1 MLRITAFYFIKI
13 IKNCSSDSCRNNIEN
28 QQPRSISMRQL
39 IFLLGAFLLLP
50 FASAA
55 QDVLWVEKA
64 IKEITLKGYTR
75 SKTAV
80 TVASE
85 VTGRV
90 EKVNYDVGQTVG
102 NDPFFEI
109 DPTFVNFQIESTRQ
123 GIRNLQIASKQSSS
137 RIAYLQKE
145 FKRIDVLFKGKST
158 AATQRDKAAEDLVQA
173 RLEGESIKARIAE
186 TKTTLQ
192 ELLERKRRHSIH
204 APPGWI
210 VTAKFVEEGEIIGL
224 NTPLAR
230 VADYRLLVIP
240 LSVAGRE
247 LAALRNLPAV
257 FAAFLNDRPVK
268 ASIDWVNPEFDE
280 KTRKLHIQLILREYH
295 GEKRGGLLFSLPLKI
310 ATDGLRV
317 PKSAVITRYENP
329 RVKLKSTGEEVQV
342 LILGE
347 SGRHFI
353 IAGNSRLAPGM
364 ALINIQP

>member
-1 MLRITAFYFIKI
+1 
-13 IKNCSSDSCRNNIEN
+13 
-28 QQPRSISMRQL
+28 MRQL
-39 IFLLGAFLLLP
+39 VFLLGAFLLLP

-55 QDVLWVEKA
+55 QDVFWVEKA
-64 IKEITLKGYTR
+64 KKEITLKGYTR

-123 GIRNLQIASKQSSS
+123 GIRNLQIALEQSNS

-145 FKRIDVLFKGKST
+145 FKRVDALFKGKST

-173 RLEGESIKARIAE
+173 KLEGESIKVRIGE
-186 TKTTLQ
+186 MKTALQ
-192 ELLERKRRHSIH
+192 ELQERKRRHSIH

-210 VTAKFVEEGEIIGL
+210 VTAKFIEEGEIIGL

-230 VADYRLLVIP
+230 VADYRQLVIP

-247 LAALRNLPAV
+247 LAAIKNLPTV
-257 FAAFLNDRPVK
+257 FAAFLDNRPVK
-268 ASIDWVNPEFDE
+268 ASINWVNPEFDE
-280 KTRKLHIQLILREYH
+280 KTRKLHIQLILREYR

-317 PKSAVITRYENP
+317 PKAAVITRYENP

-347 SGRHFI
+347 SVRHFI
-353 IAGNSRLAPGM
+353 IAANNRLAPGM
-364 ALINIQP
+364 ALVNIQP